1 MQAPLLVTSYNLL
14 HDRTCGEEFR
24 EHDLLACIA
33 GGVDGVGGHSGLA
46 HAAQECGDFGR
57 FAGPVCLDAGDV
69 QAVHRVLEIF
79 AVEDCCFVCLA
90 GEAPVGGRV
99 NEYGTARLREFF
111 DEFRRVAIPA
121 IFGDE
126 LY

>member
-33 GGVDGVGGHSGLA
+33 GGVDRVGGHSGLA
-46 HAAQECGDFGR
+46 HAAQECGDFGC
-57 FAGPVCLDAGDV
+57 FASPVCLDAGDV
-69 QAVHRVLEIF
+69 QAVHRALEIF
-79 AVEDCCFVCLA
+79 AVEDGCFVCLA
-90 GEAPVGGRV
+90 SEAPVGGGV
-99 NEYGTARLREFF
+99 NEYGTARLCKFF
-111 DEFRRVAIPA
+111 DEFWSVAVPA